1 MSDQE
6 LRNTGSPQDGQ
17 EVSASEKPEDDGSGR
32 QEELKCVACGHPI
45 EQDDL
50 VCPNCGISLVAG

>member
-6 LRNTGSPQDGQ
+6 QENANMEQEGQ
-17 EVSASEKPEDDGSGR
+17 EARGSQDPGGGNSAHE
-32 QEELKCVACGHPI
+32 EELKCVACGHPI

>member
-1 MSDQE
+1 MSDQQRGNE
-6 LRNTGSPQDGQ
+6 NTKDHDHEHEAGQAREGQHSAHQEDLR
-17 EVSASEKPEDDGSGR
+17 
-32 QEELKCVACGHPI
+32 CVACGHPI